1 MRQILAQPKVLVCN
15 KNIGLIKKARRYR
28 IRIRKGRLGNFKI
41 LAVETEEMPVLY
53 IQKPC
58 NLTGNIDYPNNASL
72 PELDDKLPF
81 LVRFYDA
88 K

>member
-1 MRQILAQPKVLVCN
+1 
-15 KNIGLIKKARRYR
+15 
-28 IRIRKGRLGNFKI
+28 
-41 LAVETEEMPVLY
+41 MPVLY

>member
-1 MRQILAQPKVLVCN
+1 MGQILAQPKILVCN
-15 KNIGLIKKARRYR
+15 KDISIVKKACRNR
-28 IRIRKGRLGNFKI
+28 IRVSKRHLENIKI
-41 LAVETEEMPVLY
+41 LSIKAEKMSVLD
-53 IQKPC
+53 IQKPR

>member
-1 MRQILAQPKVLVCN
+1 MGQILTQPKVFVCN

-28 IRIRKGRLGNFKI
+28 IRIRKRRLENLKI
-41 LAVETEEMPVLY
+41 FAVETEEMPVLN

-58 NLTGNIDYPNNASL
+58 NLTSNIDYPNNASL

>member
-1 MRQILAQPKVLVCN
+1 MGQILAQPKILVCN
-15 KNIGLIKKARRYR
+15 KDISIVKKACRNR
-28 IRIRKGRLGNFKI
+28 IRVRKGRLENLKI
-41 LAVETEEMPVLY
+41 FAVETEKMPVLY

-58 NLTGNIDYPNNASL
+58 SLTGNIDYPNNASL